1 MEIKED
7 SFDEIDTDK
16 KQTTHL
22 TLRKQKIKPKA
33 PQKDNI
39 DIFKEEKNVNDLLP
53 GEIELKNEDIVFSHK
68 KRQRAHN
75 SSSLF
80 NLSDENESN
89 LIINSKAV
97 NDEEKNLSE
106 KALEIF
112 KELQIPPTPGIQE
125 DEYDSKYHEK
135 RELIVSKLL
144 KDEDLIMNQRKLA
157 CTTKNKDVYCAI
169 LDNFNTFCYYNN
181 LFMVNSHEYIDKIVQ
196 NAFSFEDKKKT
207 IPLAL
212 KFANSI
218 MEFGFFEDFHQK
230 FIDFFINL
238 LLDENKLNDIN
249 NIPRAKIYIYYI
261 IYLIFKDSWENIKI
275 EKEVFKP
282 FIGRV
287 LFDININDHELTEI
301 IIQLINSLCDNVL
314 YSKIFKNQPID
325 IPIAS
330 EVNKYMFKLI
340 SEIIKKLGPN
350 NLNDLVNKESI
361 NFIVRQS
368 FNIIIK
374 IISGINI
381 INENNINLQ
390 ETLVSKENK
399 QFYYEFI
406 LMFSNLNLNE
416 KSFFWLLDIMAKFAE
431 ITYYSDIY
439 LKDDIISI
447 IFEKFIVKKNYMCQ
461 VFQFMRSLV
470 ETGPLFK
477 YYSACEK
484 FFKFLNDLDIDKNQ
498 FLTNVHFLFIV
509 KELLSHGEENKCL
522 DEIYDRLCCIH
533 AKEKIE
539 QIYYKYGNEEVI
551 HKKYNEIMPILDE
564 LNKKIQI
571 D

>member
-7 SFDEIDTDK
+7 SFDEIDTEK
-16 KQTTHL
+16 KQTANL
-22 TLRKQKIKPKA
+22 SLRKPKIKAKG

-39 DIFKEEKNVNDLLP
+39 DIFKDPKNVNDLLP
-53 GEIELKNEDIVFSHK
+53 GEIELKNEEIVFSHK

-75 SSSLF
+75 SSSLI
-80 NLSDENESN
+80 NLSEDNESN
-89 LIINSKAV
+89 SIINTKVA
-97 NDEEKNLSE
+97 NDEEKILSE

-112 KELQIPPTPGIQE
+112 KELQIPPTPGIKE
-125 DEYDSKYHEK
+125 DDYDTKYHDK
-135 RELIVSKLL
+135 RESIVSEIL
-144 KDEDLIMNQRKLA
+144 KNEDMVMNQRKLA
-157 CTTKNKDVYCAI
+157 CTTKNNDVYCAI

-181 LFMVNSHEYIDKIVQ
+181 KFMVNTHELLVKIVE
-196 NAFSFEDKKKT
+196 NAFSFENKT
-207 IPLAL
+207 KSIPLAL
-212 KFANSI
+212 KFANSV
-218 MEFGFFEDFHQK
+218 MEFGFFEDYHQQ
-230 FIDFFINL
+230 FIDFFINIF
-238 LLDENKLNDIN
+238 LDENKLKDIN
-249 NIPRAKIYIYYI
+249 NISRAKIYIYYI
-261 IYLIFKDSWENIKI
+261 IYLVFKDTWENVKI
-275 EKEVFKP
+275 EKEIFKP

-287 LFDININDHELTEI
+287 LLDININDHELTEI
-301 IIQLINSLCDNVL
+301 IIQLINTLCDNVL
-314 YSKIFKNQPID
+314 YSKIFKNQPVD
-325 IPIAS
+325 ISICS

-340 SEIIKKLGPN
+340 SEIIKKVGPN
-350 NLNDLVNKESI
+350 NLPELINNETT
-361 NFIVRQS
+361 NFIIRQS
-368 FNIIIK
+368 LNIIIK

-381 INENNINLQ
+381 INENNISLQ

-416 KSFFWLLDIMAKFAE
+416 KSFCWLLDIMAKFAE

-439 LKDDIISI
+439 VKDEVISI
-447 IFEKFIVKKNYMCQ
+447 IFDKFIVKQSYICQ

-477 YYSACEK
+477 YYSTCEK
-484 FFKFLNDLDIDKNQ
+484 FYKFLNDLDIENNQ

-509 KELLSHGEENKCL
+509 KDLLSHAEQNKCL
-522 DEIYDRLCCIH
+522 DDVYDRLCCIH

-539 QIYYKYGNEEVI
+539 QIYYKFGNEDII

-564 LNKKIQI
+564 LSKKIQI

>member
-7 SFDEIDTDK
+7 SFEEFDTDK
-16 KQTTHL
+16 KQTTNL
-22 TLRKQKIKPKA
+22 SLRKPKIKAKA
-33 PQKDNI
+33 SKIDNI
-39 DIFKEEKNVNDLLP
+39 DIFKDTKNVNDLLP
-53 GEIELKNEDIVFSHK
+53 GEIELKNEEIVFSHK

-75 SSSLF
+75 SSSLL
-80 NLSDENESN
+80 NLSEENESN
-89 LIINSKAV
+89 SIINIKEV
-97 NDEEKNLSE
+97 DDEEKILSE
-106 KALEIF
+106 KALQIF
-112 KELQIPPTPGIQE
+112 KELQIPQTPGLKE
-125 DEYDSKYHEK
+125 DEYDSKYHDK
-135 RELIVSKLL
+135 RESIISKIL
-144 KDEDLIMNQRKLA
+144 KDEEMVMNQRKLA
-157 CTTKNKDVYCAI
+157 CTTKNNNVYYTI
-169 LDNFNTFCYYNN
+169 LDNFNAFCYYNN
-181 LFMVNSHEYIDKIVQ
+181 RFMVNSHECLDKIVE
-196 NAFSFEDKKKT
+196 NAFNFEDKTKT

-212 KFANSI
+212 QFANSV
-218 MEFGFFEDFHQK
+218 MEFGFFEDNHQK

-238 LLDENKLNDIN
+238 LLDEKKLNDIN
-249 NIPRAKIYIYYI
+249 SIPRAKIYIYFI
-261 IYLIFKDSWENIKI
+261 IYLVFKDSWENVKI
-275 EKEVFKP
+275 EKEILKP
-282 FIGRV
+282 FIERL

-301 IIQLINSLCDNVL
+301 IIQLINSLIDNIL
-314 YSKIFKNQPID
+314 YSKIFKNQPVD
-325 IPIAS
+325 ISIAS

-340 SEIIKKLGPN
+340 SEIIKKIGPN
-350 NLNDLVNKESI
+350 GLNQLIINESI
-361 NFIVRQS
+361 IFIIRQS
-368 FNIIIK
+368 FNAVIK

-381 INENNINLQ
+381 LNENNISLQ
-390 ETLVSKENK
+390 EILVSKENK

-416 KSFFWLLDIMAKFAE
+416 KLFNWLLDIMAKFAE

-439 LKDDIISI
+439 LKEDVISI
-447 IFEKFIVKKNYMCQ
+447 IFEKFIGKKDYICQ
-461 VFQFMRSLV
+461 VYQFMRSLV

-484 FFKFLNDLDIDKNQ
+484 FYKFLNDFDIEKNQ

-522 DEIYDRLCCIH
+522 DDIYDRLCCIH

-539 QIYYKYGNEEVI
+539 QIYYKFGNEDVI